1 MARAPFQ
8 VLVLPFRRT
17 GGGAVEFAILCRHDL
32 DLWQGVAGG
41 GEEDETPSQAA
52 VRETREELGLDRPAP
67 LYPLQTVASIPA
79 RFFAARH
86 TWPKGTY
93 VVPEYSFAA
102 DVTGLD
108 IILSKEHTA
117 VRWLDAK
124 PALAV
129 LRFDSNRTAL
139 EELAERLET
148 DDLADPVG

>member
-17 GGGAVEFAILCRHDL
+17 ADGAAEFAVLRRLDL
-32 DLWQGVAGG
+32 GLWQGVAGG

-52 VRETREELGLDRPAP
+52 VRETSEELGLDRQVP

-79 RFFAARH
+79 RLFAARQ

-93 VVPEYSFAA
+93 VIPEYAFAV
-102 DVTGLD
+102 DLTGLD
-108 IILSKEHTA
+108 VTLSREHTA

-124 PALAV
+124 AAHTA

-139 EELAERLET
+139 EELAERLEA
-148 DDLADPVG
+148 DDLADPVE

>member
-17 GGGAVEFAILCRHDL
+17 ADGAAEFAVLRRLDL
-32 DLWQGVAGG
+32 GLWQGVAGG

-52 VRETREELGLDRPAP
+52 VREASEELGLDRRVP

-79 RFFAARH
+79 RLFAARQ

-93 VVPEYSFAA
+93 VIPEYAFAV
-102 DVTGLD
+102 DLTGLD
-108 IILSKEHTA
+108 VTLSREHTA

-124 PALAV
+124 AAHTA

-139 EELAERLET
+139 EELAERLEA
-148 DDLADPVG
+148 DDLADPVE